1 VGSSDGISINII
13 LTVYMTGVDEYGWV
27 CDVELA
33 KRIILAHFST
43 TKYYGASVYGD
54 KSMDEWL
61 DKVSND
67 LQEFSDGFSIARDGG
82 FFLGGLNRINMLK
95 YCTLDAWIEESGDIS
110 CEEANEDIL
119 SVVEVDGKPVV
130 FLLHESD

>member
-1 VGSSDGISINII
+1 MGSSDGIPINLI
-13 LTVYMTGVDEYGWV
+13 LIVYMTGVDEHGWV

-43 TKYYGASVYGD
+43 MRYYGASVYGD

-67 LQEFSDGFSIARDGG
+67 LQEFSDGWSG
-82 FFLGGLNRINMLK
+82 FII
-95 YCTLDAWIEESGDIS
+95 CTLDAWLKDETS

>member
-1 VGSSDGISINII
+1 MGSSDGISINLI
-13 LTVYMTGVDEYGWV
+13 LIVYMTGVDEHGWV

-43 TKYYGASVYGD
+43 MRSSVYGD
-54 KSMDEWL
+54 K
-61 DKVSND
+61 
-67 LQEFSDGFSIARDGG
+67 G
-82 FFLGGLNRINMLK
+82 FFLGGPDGWSGFIIWLK
-95 YCTLDAWIEESGDIS
+95 DETS

>member
-1 VGSSDGISINII
+1 
-13 LTVYMTGVDEYGWV
+13 MTGVDEYGWV

-43 TKYYGASVYGD
+43 MRYYGASVYGD

-67 LQEFSDGFSIARDGG
+67 LQEFSDGFSIMRDGG
-82 FFLGGLNRINMLK
+82 FFLGGPDGWSGFII
-95 YCTLDAWIEESGDIS
+95 CTLDAWLEELGDIS

-130 FLLHESD
+130 FVLHESD

>member
-1 VGSSDGISINII
+1 
-13 LTVYMTGVDEYGWV
+13 MTGVDEYGWV

-43 TKYYGASVYGD
+43 TKYYGTSVYGD

-67 LQEFSDGFSIARDGG
+67 LQEFDDGFSIMRDEG
-82 FFLGGLNRINMLK
+82 FFLGGPDGWSGFII
-95 YCTLDAWIEESGDIS
+95 CTLDAWLEELGDIS

>member
-1 VGSSDGISINII
+1 MGSSDGIPINLI
-13 LTVYMTGVDEYGWV
+13 LIVYITGVDENGWV

-43 TKYYGASVYGD
+43 MRYYGASVYGD

-67 LQEFSDGFSIARDGG
+67 LQEFSDGFSIARDKG
-82 FFLGGLNRINMLK
+82 FFLGGPDGWSGFII
-95 YCTLDAWIEESGDIS
+95 CTLDAWLKDETS

-119 SVVEVDGKPVV
+119 SVVEVASCIP
-130 FLLHESD
+130 FT